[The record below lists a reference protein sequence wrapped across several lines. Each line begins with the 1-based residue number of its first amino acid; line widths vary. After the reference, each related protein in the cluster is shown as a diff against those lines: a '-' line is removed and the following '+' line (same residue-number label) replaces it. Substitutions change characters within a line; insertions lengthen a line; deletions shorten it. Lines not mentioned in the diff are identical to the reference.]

1 MKPRR
6 VSYIKARAI
15 SFIIAAILV
24 PALLV
29 LSNFCAYVIGHSHH
43 FDFATATCSAT
54 QGFIAVILI
63 LAMTKLLESLAS
75 HGWQGLAVE
84 GLTEITLILREYPAD
99 KKVRVIKVIREITGL
114 GIRQAKNLVEYSPS
128 PVKVRMSKFDFEF
141 LKSKLEEIGVKVEIK

>member
-1 MKPRR
+1 M
-6 VSYIKARAI
+6 
-15 SFIIAAILV
+15 AAILV
-24 PALLV
+24 PSLLV
-29 LSNFCAYVIGHSHH
+29 LSNFCAYVIGHSHY
-43 FDFATATCSAT
+43 FDFATVTCSAT
-54 QGFIAVILI
+54 QAFIAVILI
-63 LAMTKLLESLAS
+63 FAMTKLLESLAS

-84 GLTEITLILREYPAD
+84 GLTEFTLILREYPAD